1 MDDDR
6 VPSRRAFLGGVAVAL
21 TGGGVVYGTS
31 LLGASDEGGD
41 APVSIR
47 APDRTVT
54 MSLGDQSVSAD
65 LSGNPVAG
73 PTDAPVTIFYWT
85 DFQCPFCHRFETE
98 TLPKLVEDYVA
109 PGDVRLVFLQFPY
122 IGEDSH
128 TAAKMSKCVL
138 RQVADE
144 NPETYWNWHT
154 TVFENQGKERSGWAS
169 RANLLDLTRSVEGV
183 DASAVDECLR
193 RNGEAVSRSVTADR
207 RLGERFGVRGTPGFL
222 FYNPE
227 SGAKGRITGAQ
238 PYERFEKAIER
249 TREAGGGQ

>member
-6 VPSRRAFLGGVAVAL
+6 VPSRRAVLGGAAVAL
-21 TGGGVVYGTS
+21 SGAGVVYGTS
-31 LLGASDEGGD
+31 LLDASGGGGD

-47 APDRTVT
+47 TPDRTVT
-54 MSLGDQSVSAD
+54 MRLGDQSVSAD

-73 PTDAPVTIFYWT
+73 PTDAPVTIFYWS

-98 TLPKLVEDYVA
+98 TLPKLVENYVA
-109 PGDVRLVFLQFPY
+109 PGRVRLAFFQFPY
-122 IGEDSH
+122 IGDDSH
-128 TAAKMSKCVL
+128 TAARMSKCVL

-144 NPETYWNWHT
+144 TPEAYWNWHR

-169 RANLLDLTRSVEGV
+169 RENLLDLTRSVRGV
-183 DASAVDECLR
+183 DAAAVETCLSR
-193 RNGEAVSRSVTADR
+193 DGEAVARSVRADR

-227 SGAKGRITGAQ
+227 SGGKGRITGAQ
-238 PYERFEKAIER
+238 PYERFETAIR
-249 TREAGGGQ
+249 RVREAEPGQ